1 MESGL
6 YLKFLSQLRINIA
19 KKNLFFKISLNSQEI
34 AMMRLLTQKG
44 VIRRFFK
51 LHNTTTDKELYIVY
65 PNHSL
70 ADNSNLRL
78 ILFSNN
84 ADTIK
89 LSLNALKLI
98 NTASGASSYILKTHK
113 GLLTHQEAIQYRTG
127 GVLVCLLY

>member
-6 YLKFLSQLRINIA
+6 YLKFLAQLRINIA
-19 KKNLFFKISLNSQEI
+19 KKNIFFKIALSNQEI
-34 AMMRLLTQKG
+34 DMMQLLTQKG

-51 LHNTTTDKELYIVY
+51 LHHTINNKELYIIY
-65 PNHSL
+65 PNHTQN
-70 ADNSNLRL
+70 DNSNLRL
-78 ILFSNN
+78 ILFSRN
-84 ADTIK
+84 ADHLK

-113 GLLTHQEAIQYRTG
+113 GLLTHQEAIQYKTG